1 MINIIQNLYIR
12 LFGNFFDYGEF
23 IFGILLGLFGAFI
36 YLRLGPIRNEISG
49 WFEGRS
55 QEKGSRRKRVSADRY
70 RSDLIARAQSMHVA
84 RAIFSLEEILI
95 PPRLLAPPLTQD
107 PEKDGAVP
115 ENTLSILPTLP
126 DWNYLSGIYQAPTIS
141 FGNALS
147 SKTNI
152 LLTGWPGAGKTTALA
167 YLAIHSALGDPEV
180 GPAAELTP
188 VFLHAAALI
197 LDRSSEKDPLKPIV
211 TAAQDSVSSAAASR
225 LPSQLQGDFK
235 RGRALLLLDGLD
247 EFTASEIPSVS
258 TWLKRLMEKYPGNLI
273 VAAGPVMYYDGLAQ
287 AGLVPVQLA
296 PWTAHDQNVFMNKW
310 TEAWQT
316 HIAPLLPKR
325 RLADIDPALISGWL
339 TNTFRGWSPLEIT
352 LQTWASYVGDV
363 RGDRIID
370 SMEAYVE
377 RMLSAGE
384 IKSTMTTA
392 LSWIQSQSGILSD
405 RSIRRGTPI
414 NSMVEAG
421 ILTRHAG
428 NRLTFSQP
436 NIGAYLAAREIAD
449 NGSAPDS
456 LEIDWSPAS
465 LTLGYLAAVGDISTV
480 SERYLQI
487 KDDPLELP
495 LLALARC
502 LPEARK
508 KAPWRADVLRRL
520 AALVSDPN
528 RPYGLRLRTV
538 HALSA
543 AKEESVAVLF
553 RRLLESDK
561 PGSRVLGALGLGG
574 MRDEDSA
581 KVLIQTI
588 KNKRNLHSR
597 QAACLALASIG
608 TDEALEGLGHILLE
622 SDEGVLIAA
631 AEALACN
638 PDEGYA
644 MLRDAMEMENLLT
657 RRAAV
662 FGLAR
667 VPEAWAIEILEAVH
681 LDDDQWVVRGAAA
694 EVLERHRNPPWEI
707 HPATDDL
714 STLPW
719 LQAFAEKE
727 GLAVAPGRAALE
739 MLRRALNKGSEEE
752 QIAALEAIVWAGG
765 EELAMELFQAL
776 SSSEPHLRDAAYEA
790 LWQLRASGV
799 EIRSSMPSRST

>member
-1 MINIIQNLYIR
+1 
-12 LFGNFFDYGEF
+12 
-23 IFGILLGLFGAFI
+23 
-36 YLRLGPIRNEISG
+36 
-49 WFEGRS
+49 
-55 QEKGSRRKRVSADRY
+55 
-70 RSDLIARAQSMHVA
+70 
-84 RAIFSLEEILI
+84 
-95 PPRLLAPPLTQD
+95 
-107 PEKDGAVP
+107 
-115 ENTLSILPTLP
+115 
-126 DWNYLSGIYQAPTIS
+126 
-141 FGNALS
+141 
-147 SKTNI
+147 
-152 LLTGWPGAGKTTALA
+152 
-167 YLAIHSALGDPEV
+167 
-180 GPAAELTP
+180 
-188 VFLHAAALI
+188 
-197 LDRSSEKDPLKPIV
+197 
-211 TAAQDSVSSAAASR
+211 
-225 LPSQLQGDFK
+225 
-235 RGRALLLLDGLD
+235 
-247 EFTASEIPSVS
+247 
-258 TWLKRLMEKYPGNLI
+258 
-273 VAAGPVMYYDGLAQ
+273 

-296 PWTAHDQNVFMNKW
+296 PWTAHDQNVFMSKW
-310 TEAWQT
+310 AEAWQT

-325 RLADIDPALISGWL
+325 RLADIDTALITGWL

-370 SMEAYVE
+370 SMEAYVD

-392 LSWIQSQSGILSD
+392 LNWIQSQSGILTD

-414 NSMVEAG
+414 TKMVEAG
-421 ILTRHAG
+421 IITRHAG

-456 LEIDWSPAS
+456 LELGWSPAD
-465 LTLGYLAAVGDISTV
+465 LTLGYLAAVGDISTI

-520 AALVSDPN
+520 AALVTDPN
-528 RPYGLRLRTV
+528 RPYGLRLRVV

-574 MRDEDSA
+574 MRDEDSV
-581 KVLIQTI
+581 KYLIQTI
-588 KNKRNLHSR
+588 KTKRNLHSR
-597 QAACLALASIG
+597 QAAYLALASIG

-667 VPEAWAIEILEAVH
+667 VPETWAIEILESVH

-694 EVLERHRNPPWEI
+694 EVLERYRNPPWKI
-707 HPATDDL
+707 NPPIDDL

-719 LQAFAEKE
+719 LQTFAEKE

-739 MLRRALNKGSEEE
+739 MLRRALNKGSDDE
-752 QIAALEAIVWAGG
+752 QIAALEAIIWAGG

-776 SSSEPHLRDAAYEA
+776 SSPEPHLRDGAYEA

>member
-1 MINIIQNLYIR
+1 MITIIRNLYIR
-12 LFGNFFDYGEF
+12 LFGNFFDVGEF
-23 IFGILLGLFGAFI
+23 IFGILLGILGALF
-36 YLRLGPIRNEISG
+36 YLKLEPIRDEIAG

-70 RSDLIARAQSMHVA
+70 RADIIANAQSMHVA
-84 RAIFSLEEILI
+84 RAIFSLEEILV
-95 PPRLLAPPLTQD
+95 PPRLLAPPIAQGPD
-107 PEKDGAVP
+107 KDDAIP

-141 FGNALS
+141 FGHALS

-152 LLTGWPGAGKTTALA
+152 LITGWPGAGKTTALA
-167 YLAIHSALGDPEV
+167 YLAIRSAIRDPEI

-188 VFLHAAALI
+188 VFLHAAALV

-211 TAAQDSVSSAAASR
+211 TAVQESVSSTAASR
-225 LPSQLQGDFK
+225 LPGQLQSEFK

-247 EFTASEIPSVS
+247 EFTNTEIPSVS
-258 TWLKRLMEKYPGNLI
+258 AWLKRLVEKYPGNLI
-273 VAAGPVMYYDGLAQ
+273 VAAGPAMYFDGLAQ

-296 PWTAHDQNVFMNKW
+296 PWTAHDQNIFMRKW
-310 TEAWQT
+310 AEAWQT

-325 RLADIDPALISGWL
+325 RLSDIDPALISGWL

-363 RGDRIID
+363 RGDRSID
-370 SMEAYVE
+370 SMEAYVD
-377 RMLSAGE
+377 RILSPGE

-392 LSWIQSQSGILSD
+392 LNWIQGQSGILSD

-414 NSMVEAG
+414 NNMVEAG

-436 NIGAYLAAREIAD
+436 NVGAYLAAREIAD
-449 NGSAPDS
+449 NGSAPEP
-456 LEIDWSPAS
+456 LEIGWSPAE
-465 LTLGYLAAVGDISTV
+465 LTLGYLAAVGDISPI

-487 KDDPLELP
+487 KDDPLGLP

-502 LPEARK
+502 LPHAPK
-508 KAPWRADVLRRL
+508 KAAWKADVMRRL

-543 AKEESVAVLF
+543 AKEDSVAVLF
-553 RRLLESDK
+553 RRLLESDN
-561 PGSRVLGALGLGG
+561 PSNRVLGALGLGG
-574 MRDEDSA
+574 MRDEDSVA
-581 KVLIQTI
+581 LLIQTI
-588 KNKRNLHSR
+588 KTKRNLHSR
-597 QAACLALASIG
+597 QAACLALATIG

-657 RRAAV
+657 RRAAA

-667 VPEAWAIEILEAVH
+667 VPETWAIEILESVH

-694 EVLERHRNPPWEI
+694 ELLEQHRNPPWKI
-707 HPATDDL
+707 LPPINDL
-714 STLPW
+714 SALPW

-739 MLRRALNKGSEEE
+739 MVRRALNKGSEDE
-752 QIAALEAIVWAGG
+752 QIAALEAIIWAGG
-765 EELAMELFQAL
+765 EELATELFQAL
-776 SSSEPHLRDAAYEA
+776 NSPEPHLRDAAYEA
-790 LWQLRASGV
+790 LWQLRASGID
-799 EIRSSMPSRST
+799 IRSQAPSGPS

>member
-1 MINIIQNLYIR
+1 MINIIRNLYVR
-12 LFGNFFDYGEF
+12 LFGNYFDIGEF
-23 IFGILLGLFGAFI
+23 IFGIVLGILGAFF
-36 YLRLGPIRNEISG
+36 YFKLEPIRNEISG

-55 QEKGSRRKRVSADRY
+55 QEKGSRQKRVSADRY
-70 RSDLIARAQSMHVA
+70 RADLIAKAQSMHVTQ
-84 RAIFSLEEILI
+84 AIFSLEEILV
-95 PPRLLAPPLTQD
+95 PPRLLAPPIAQD
-107 PEKDGAVP
+107 PEKEGAAP

-141 FGNALS
+141 IGHALS

-152 LLTGWPGAGKTTALA
+152 LITGWPGAGKTTALA
-167 YLAIHSALGDPEV
+167 YLAIRSAIRDPEV

-211 TAAQDSVSSAAASR
+211 TAVQESVSSAAASR
-225 LPSQLQGDFK
+225 LPGQLQSEFK

-247 EFTASEIPSVS
+247 EFTNKEIPSVS
-258 TWLKRLMEKYPGNLI
+258 TWLERLVDKYPGNLI
-273 VAAGPVMYYDGLAQ
+273 VAAGPVMYFDGLTR

-296 PWTAHDQNVFMNKW
+296 PWTAHDQSVFMRKW
-310 TEAWQT
+310 AEAWQT

-370 SMEAYVE
+370 SMEAYVD

-392 LSWIQSQSGILSD
+392 LNWIQSQTGILSE

-414 NSMVEAG
+414 NEMVDAG

-436 NIGAYLAAREIAD
+436 NVGAYLAAREIAD

-456 LEIDWSPAS
+456 LEIGWSPAD
-465 LTLGYLAAVGDISTV
+465 LTLRYLAAIGDISAI
-480 SERYLQI
+480 SGRYLQI

-495 LLALARC
+495 LLTLARC
-502 LPEARK
+502 LPDAQK

-543 AKEESVAVLF
+543 AKEDSVAVLF

-581 KVLIQTI
+581 KLLIQTI
-588 KNKRNLHSR
+588 KTKRNLHSR

-667 VPEAWAIEILEAVH
+667 VPEPWAMEILESIH

-694 EVLERHRNPPWEI
+694 EVLEQHRNPPWKI
-707 HPATDDL
+707 QAPTDDL

-719 LQAFAEKE
+719 LQAFAERE

-739 MLRRALNKGSEEE
+739 MLRRALNKGSEDE
-752 QIAALEAIVWAGG
+752 QIAALEAIIWAGG
-765 EELAMELFQAL
+765 DELAVELFQAL
-776 SSSEPHLRDAAYEA
+776 SSPEPHLRDAAYEA

-799 EIRSSMPSRST
+799 ELRSQSRSRSA

>member
-1 MINIIQNLYIR
+1 MINIIRNLYVR
-12 LFGNFFDYGEF
+12 LFGNYFDIGEF
-23 IFGILLGLFGAFI
+23 IFGILLGILGAFF
-36 YLRLGPIRNEISG
+36 YFKLEPIRNEISG

-70 RSDLIARAQSMHVA
+70 RADLIAKAQSMHVTQ
-84 RAIFSLEEILI
+84 AIFSLEEILV
-95 PPRLLAPPLTQD
+95 PPRLLAPPITQD
-107 PEKDGAVP
+107 PEKEGAAP

-141 FGNALS
+141 IGHALS
-147 SKTNI
+147 SGTNI
-152 LLTGWPGAGKTTALA
+152 LITGWPGAGKTTALA
-167 YLAIHSALGDPEV
+167 YLAIRSAIRDPEI

-197 LDRSSEKDPLKPIV
+197 LDRASEKDPLKPIV
-211 TAAQDSVSSAAASR
+211 TAVQESVSNTAASR
-225 LPSQLQGDFK
+225 LQGQLQSEFK

-247 EFTASEIPSVS
+247 EFTNKEIPSVS
-258 TWLKRLMEKYPGNLI
+258 DWLERLVDKYPGNLI
-273 VAAGPVMYYDGLAQ
+273 VAAGPVMYFDGLTR

-296 PWTAHDQNVFMNKW
+296 PWTAHDQSVFMRKW
-310 TEAWQT
+310 AEAWQT

-370 SMEAYVE
+370 SMEAYVN

-392 LSWIQSQSGILSD
+392 LNWVQSQTGILSE

-414 NSMVEAG
+414 NDMVEAG

-436 NIGAYLAAREIAD
+436 NVGAYLAAREIAD

-456 LEIDWSPAS
+456 LEIGWSPAD
-465 LTLGYLAAVGDISTV
+465 LTLGYLAVVGDISAI
-480 SERYLQI
+480 SGRYLQI

-495 LLALARC
+495 LLTLARC
-502 LPEARK
+502 LPDAQK

-543 AKEESVAVLF
+543 AKEDSVAVLF

-581 KVLIQTI
+581 KLLIQTI
-588 KNKRNLHSR
+588 KTKRNLHSR

-667 VPEAWAIEILEAVH
+667 VPEPWAMELLESVH

-694 EVLERHRNPPWEI
+694 EVLEQHRNPPWKI
-707 HPATDDL
+707 QVPTDDL

-719 LQAFAEKE
+719 LQAFAERE

-739 MLRRALNKGSEEE
+739 MLRRALNKGSEDE
-752 QIAALEAIVWAGG
+752 QIAALEAIIWAGG
-765 EELAMELFQAL
+765 DELAVELFQAL
-776 SSSEPHLRDAAYEA
+776 NSPEPHLRDAAYEA

-799 EIRSSMPSRST
+799 ELRSQSSSRSV

>member
-1 MINIIQNLYIR
+1 MINIIRNLYVR
-12 LFGNFFDYGEF
+12 LFGNYYDVGEF
-23 IFGILLGLFGAFI
+23 FFGILLGILGALFYFK
-36 YLRLGPIRNEISG
+36 LEPIRNEISG

-55 QEKGSRRKRVSADRY
+55 QEKGSRRKRVSADQY
-70 RSDLIARAQSMHVA
+70 RSDLIAKAQSMHVA
-84 RAIFSLEEILI
+84 RAIFSLEEILV
-95 PPRLLAPPLTQD
+95 PPRLLAPPIAQGPD
-107 PEKDGAVP
+107 KDEAIP

-147 SKTNI
+147 TKTNI
-152 LLTGWPGAGKTTALA
+152 LITGWPGSGKTTALA
-167 YLAIHSALGDPEV
+167 YLAIHSALRDPEV

-188 VFLHAAALI
+188 VFLHVAALV

-211 TAAQDSVSSAAASR
+211 TAVQDSVSSTAAAR
-225 LPSQLQGDFK
+225 LPGQLQSEFK

-247 EFTASEIPSVS
+247 EFTDTEIPSIS
-258 TWLKRLMEKYPGNLI
+258 AWLERLVEKYPGNLI
-273 VAAGPVMYYDGLAQ
+273 IAAGPAMYYDGLVK

-296 PWTAHDQNVFMNKW
+296 PWTAHDQNVFMRKW
-310 TEAWQT
+310 AESWQT

-352 LQTWASYVGDV
+352 LQTWASYVGDM
-363 RGDRIID
+363 RGDRMID
-370 SMEAYVE
+370 CMEAYVE
-377 RMLSAGE
+377 RVLSPGE

-392 LSWIQSQSGILSD
+392 LNWIKSQSGILSD

-414 NSMVEAG
+414 NNMIEAG

-428 NRLTFSQP
+428 NRLSFSQP
-436 NIGAYLAAREIAD
+436 NVGAYLAAREIAD

-456 LEIDWSPAS
+456 LEIGWSPAE
-465 LTLGYLAAVGDISTV
+465 LTLRFLAAVGDISTV

-502 LPEARK
+502 LPEAPK
-508 KAPWRADVLRRL
+508 KAAWRADVMRRL
-520 AALVSDPN
+520 AALVADAN
-528 RPYGLRLRTV
+528 RPYGFRLRIV

-543 AKEESVAVLF
+543 AKEETVAVLF
-553 RRLLESDK
+553 QRLLESDK

-574 MRDEDSA
+574 MRHEDSA
-581 KVLIQTI
+581 NLLIQTI
-588 KNKRNLHSR
+588 KTKRNLHSR

-638 PDEGYA
+638 PDEGYD

-667 VPEAWAIEILEAVH
+667 VPEAWAMEIIETVH

-694 EVLERHRNPPWEI
+694 EALEQHRNPPWKILPPIE
-707 HPATDDL
+707 DL
-714 STLPW
+714 SALPW
-719 LQAFAEKE
+719 LQTFAEKE

-739 MLRRALNKGSEEE
+739 MVRRALNKGSDDE
-752 QIAALEAIVWAGG
+752 QIAALEAIIWAGG

-776 SSSEPHLRDAAYEA
+776 KSPEPHLRDAAYEA
-790 LWQLRASGV
+790 LWQLRASGID
-799 EIRSSMPSRST
+799 IRSQTPS